1 MKKNLLVAQSGGPTA
16 VINASLCGVIRE
28 GMRHP
33 EEIGMVYG
41 AVNGIQGILEGT
53 IIRVDDQFETAAD
66 FELLCH
72 TPSSALCS
80 CLYKMP
86 SPDKGPEQYAKILEM
101 FRKYNIG
108 YFAYIGGND
117 SMDTANKIAD
127 YCYEH
132 GEEVR
137 VVGVPKTI
145 DNDLPITDHC
155 PGFGSAAKYIATT
168 LMEVAADAEVY
179 PMKSVVIAEIMG
191 RNAGWLTA
199 AASLTREVGGSY
211 APQLIYLPEAVF
223 DPEQFVE
230 DVRRELDKRD
240 TVVIAVSEGVRLA
253 DGSYAAESMQSGQ
266 VDAFGHK
273 YLAGVGKYLERLT
286 ADRIGCKVRS
296 LELSVMQRAAA
307 HLQSATDLEE
317 AVRAGEKAV
326 EAMLR
331 GDTRIMIAYRRIS
344 DAPYRIAYETAPLG
358 EVANVEHKIPREWIN
373 EAGNDVREELVRY
386 LAPLIQGE
394 VSAPMKNGVPMHF
407 SFDKTR
413 LAD

>member
-1 MKKNLLVAQSGGPTA
+1 M
-16 VINASLCGVIRE
+16 
-28 GMRHP
+28 
-33 EEIGMVYG
+33 
-41 AVNGIQGILEGT
+41 
-53 IIRVDDQFETAAD
+53 
-66 FELLCH
+66 
-72 TPSSALCS
+72 
-80 CLYKMP
+80 
-86 SPDKGPEQYAKILEM
+86 
-101 FRKYNIG
+101 
-108 YFAYIGGND
+108 
-117 SMDTANKIAD
+117 NKIANKQVICQVLMEKAKTD
-127 YCYEH
+127 KD
-132 GEEVR
+132 
-137 VVGVPKTI
+137 VVVLCS
-145 DNDLPITDHC
+145 DSR
-155 PGFGSAAKYIATT
+155 GSASMTPF
-168 LMEVAADAEVY
+168 AENY
-179 PMKSVVIAEIMG
+179 
-191 RNAGWLTA
+191 
-199 AASLTREVGGSY
+199 
-211 APQLIYLPEAVF
+211 
-223 DPEQFVE
+223 PEQFVE

-344 DAPYRIAYETAPLG
+344 DAPYRIADETAPLG
-358 EVANVEHKIPREWIN
+358 EVANVEHKIPRKWIN

-394 VSAPMKNGVPMHF
+394 VSVPMKNGVPMHF

>member
-41 AVNGIQGILEGT
+41 AVNGIQGILEET

-72 TPSSALCS
+72 TPSSALGS
-80 CLYKMP
+80 CRYKMP
-86 SPDKGPEQYAKILEM
+86 SPEKGPEQYAKILEM

-117 SMDTANKIAD
+117 SMDTANKIAN

-137 VVGVPKTI
+137 LWAYPKPSTTTCPSPTTAL
-145 DNDLPITDHC
+145 DSALLPNH
-155 PGFGSAAKYIATT
+155 IATT

-199 AASLTREVGGSY
+199 AAALTRELGGSY
-211 APQLIYLPEAVF
+211 APQLIYLPEAAF
-223 DPEQFVE
+223 DPEQFVA
-230 DVRRELDKRD
+230 DVRRELELCN
-240 TVVIAVSEGVRLA
+240 TVVVAVSEGVRLA
-253 DGSYAAESMQSGQ
+253 DGSYVAESMQSGQ

-331 GDTRIMIAYRRIS
+331 GDTRIMVAYRAHQRC
-344 DAPYRIAYETAPLG
+344 PLP
-358 EVANVEHKIPREWIN
+358 H
-373 EAGNDVREELVRY
+373 
-386 LAPLIQGE
+386 
-394 VSAPMKNGVPMHF
+394 
-407 SFDKTR
+407 R
-413 LAD
+413 L

>member
-1 MKKNLLVAQSGGPTA
+1 
-16 VINASLCGVIRE
+16 
-28 GMRHP
+28 
-33 EEIGMVYG
+33 
-41 AVNGIQGILEGT
+41 
-53 IIRVDDQFETAAD
+53 
-66 FELLCH
+66 
-72 TPSSALCS
+72 
-80 CLYKMP
+80 MP

-344 DAPYRIAYETAPLG
+344 DAPYRIAYETASLG

>member
-41 AVNGIQGILEGT
+41 AVNGIQGILEET

-72 TPSSALCS
+72 TPSSALGS
-80 CLYKMP
+80 CRYKMP
-86 SPDKGPEQYAKILEM
+86 SPEKVGSSMPRSWRCSASTTSATLP
-101 FRKYNIG
+101 
-108 YFAYIGGND
+108 YIGGND
-117 SMDTANKIAD
+117 SMDTAQQD
-127 YCYEH
+127 RQLRYEH

-199 AASLTREVGGSY
+199 
-211 APQLIYLPEAVF
+211 PP
-223 DPEQFVE
+223 
-230 DVRRELDKRD
+230 
-240 TVVIAVSEGVRLA
+240 
-253 DGSYAAESMQSGQ
+253 
-266 VDAFGHK
+266 H
-273 YLAGVGKYLERLT
+273 
-286 ADRIGCKVRS
+286 
-296 LELSVMQRAAA
+296 
-307 HLQSATDLEE
+307 
-317 AVRAGEKAV
+317 
-326 EAMLR
+326 
-331 GDTRIMIAYRRIS
+331 
-344 DAPYRIAYETAPLG
+344 
-358 EVANVEHKIPREWIN
+358 
-373 EAGNDVREELVRY
+373 
-386 LAPLIQGE
+386 
-394 VSAPMKNGVPMHF
+394 
-407 SFDKTR
+407 
-413 LAD
+413 

>member
-1 MKKNLLVAQSGGPTA
+1 
-16 VINASLCGVIRE
+16 
-28 GMRHP
+28 
-33 EEIGMVYG
+33 
-41 AVNGIQGILEGT
+41 
-53 IIRVDDQFETAAD
+53 
-66 FELLCH
+66 
-72 TPSSALCS
+72 
-80 CLYKMP
+80 
-86 SPDKGPEQYAKILEM
+86 
-101 FRKYNIG
+101 
-108 YFAYIGGND
+108 
-117 SMDTANKIAD
+117 
-127 YCYEH
+127 
-132 GEEVR
+132 
-137 VVGVPKTI
+137 
-145 DNDLPITDHC
+145 
-155 PGFGSAAKYIATT
+155 
-168 LMEVAADAEVY
+168 
-179 PMKSVVIAEIMG
+179 
-191 RNAGWLTA
+191 
-199 AASLTREVGGSY
+199 
-211 APQLIYLPEAVF
+211 
-223 DPEQFVE
+223 
-230 DVRRELDKRD
+230 
-240 TVVIAVSEGVRLA
+240 
-253 DGSYAAESMQSGQ
+253 MQSGQ

-394 VSAPMKNGVPMHF
+394 VSVPMKNGVPMHF